1 MAGYVL
7 LRLPHELKALFEE
20 WLHEHYP
27 GRAAHVLSLLRQM
40 HGGEVYDSTFHA
52 RQRGAGP
59 FAALLQAR
67 FKRAQRALQLDRSPT
82 LDSASFVRPTPRN
95 GQLDLWSR

>member
-1 MAGYVL
+1 
-7 LRLPHELKALFEE
+7 
-20 WLHEHYP
+20 
-27 GRAAHVLSLLRQM
+27 M

-67 FKRAQRALQLDRSPT
+67 FERARRALELDRSPT
-82 LDSASFVRPTPRN
+82 LDSSSFVRPTPRS
-95 GQLDLWSR
+95 GQLDLWSRQRD

>member
-1 MAGYVL
+1 
-7 LRLPHELKALFEE
+7 
-20 WLHEHYP
+20 
-27 GRAAHVLSLLRQM
+27 M
-40 HGGEVYDSTFHA
+40 HGGSVYDSTFHA

-67 FKRAQRALQLDRSPT
+67 FDRARRALGLDRPPT
-82 LDSASFVRPTPRN
+82 LDSGSFVRPTPRS